1 MPFTPDITL
10 YSTVVKLIAIQDG
23 QLPATQ
29 GRLAHAAFL
38 DIIRAV
44 DPALADALHASR
56 GRKPFT
62 VSPLW
67 GLPRWHDPKG
77 QVTVRRGHPT
87 WLRFTLLGSQL
98 FTTFTRRFLS
108 PLTPSPSQ
116 GEARGAVPPFQAE
129 RRAEN
134 PPSPTRGGAGGE
146 VPPSPSQAERRAGN
160 PPSPRRGGAGGEVR
174 IGNLDF
180 AITEILTTP
189 GSHPW
194 AGYTSLSELY
204 RRWQSP
210 ASVGDESARKIA
222 LEFASPIVFSRG
234 SDKEGMGKFMEP
246 FPAPAMFFGSVAAMW
261 NEHLPAPLSLSKQ
274 AIRQYA
280 EETIV
285 VGLYKMES
293 QMFRYWGS
301 PQIGATGKMTYLLKD
316 KDNHAMIR
324 TLNMLADF
332 AFYSGAG
339 YKTTMGMGQCRRI
352 VR

>member
-1 MPFTPDITL
+1 MTFTPDITL
-10 YSTVVKLIAIQDG
+10 YSTIVKLIAMQNG

-44 DPALADALHASR
+44 DPALAGALHASR

-67 GLPRWHDPKG
+67 GLPRQQDPKG
-77 QVTVRRGHPT
+77 LVSVRQGHQA
-87 WLRFTLLGSQL
+87 WLRFTLLGSEL
-98 FTTFTRRFLS
+98 FTTFTRHFLS
-108 PLTPSPSQ
+108 PLTPSQ
-116 GEARGAVPPFQAE
+116 EE
-129 RRAEN
+129 RRAESL
-134 PPSPTRGGAGGE
+134 PA
-146 VPPSPSQAERRAGN
+146 
-160 PPSPRRGGAGGEVR
+160 PRSLSLPREGGAGGEVR

-180 AITEILTTP
+180 AISEILTTP

-194 AGYTSLSELY
+194 AGYTSVSELY
-204 RRWQSP
+204 RRWPSA
-210 ASVGDESARKIA
+210 ASAGDESARKIA
-222 LEFASPIVFSRG
+222 LEFASPTVFSRG
-234 SDKEGMGKFMEP
+234 SDQDGMGKFMEP

-261 NEHLPAPLSLSKQ
+261 NEHMPAPLSLPKQ

-280 EETIV
+280 EETVV

-293 QMFRYWGS
+293 QMFRYWGR

-316 KDNHAMIR
+316 KGNRAMIR

-352 VR
+352 VG

>member
-1 MPFTPDITL
+1 MTYAPDVTL

-23 QLPATQ
+23 RLPATQ

-67 GLPRWHDPKG
+67 GLPRQHDPKG
-77 QVTVRRGHPT
+77 QVTVRRGHQT
-87 WLRFTLLGSQL
+87 WLRFTLLGSEL
-98 FTTFTRRFLS
+98 FTTFTRHFLS

-116 GEARGAVPPFQAE
+116 GEG
-129 RRAEN
+129 
-134 PPSPTRGGAGGE
+134 RGG
-146 VPPSPSQAERRAGN
+146 
-160 PPSPRRGGAGGEVR
+160 VR

-194 AGYTSLSELY
+194 AGYTAVSELY
-204 RRWQSP
+204 RHWQTTSP
-210 ASVGDESARKIA
+210 DTSARKIA
-222 LEFASPIVFSRG
+222 LEFASPTVFSRS
-234 SDKEGMGKFMEP
+234 SDKDGMGKFMEP

-261 NEHLPAPLSLSKQ
+261 NDHMPAPLSLPKQ

-280 EETIV
+280 EETVV

-293 QMFRYWGS
+293 QMFRYWGR
-301 PQIGATGKMTYLLKD
+301 PQIGATGKITYLLKD
-316 KDNHAMIR
+316 KDNHDMIR

-332 AFYSGAG
+332 AFYSGTG
-339 YKTTMGMGQCRRI
+339 YKTTMGMGQCRR
-352 VR
+352 VVSW

>member
-1 MPFTPDITL
+1 MPFVPDITL

-67 GLPRWHDPKG
+67 DLPRQHNPKG
-77 QVTVRRGHPT
+77 QVTVRRGHQT
-87 WLRFTLLGSQL
+87 WLRFTLLGSEL
-98 FTTFTRRFLS
+98 FTTFTHHFLS

-116 GEARGAVPPFQAE
+116 AEARAS
-129 RRAEN
+129 R
-134 PPSPTRGGAGGE
+134 
-146 VPPSPSQAERRAGN
+146 PPSPSQGEGRGEG
-160 PPSPRRGGAGGEVR
+160 PPSHRGGEVR

-194 AGYTSLSELY
+194 AGYTAVSELY
-204 RRWQSP
+204 RHWQSTP
-210 ASVGDESARKIA
+210 PSASARKIA
-222 LEFASPIVFSRG
+222 LEFASPTVFSRS
-234 SDKEGMGKFMEP
+234 SDKDGIGKFMEP

-261 NEHLPAPLSLSKQ
+261 NDHMPAPLSLPKQ

-280 EETIV
+280 EETVV
-285 VGLYKMES
+285 VGLYRMES
-293 QMFRYWGS
+293 QMFRYWGR

-316 KDNHAMIR
+316 RENRDMIR
-324 TLNMLADF
+324 TLNTLADF
-332 AFYSGAG
+332 AFYSGTG
-339 YKTTMGMGQCRRI
+339 YKTTMGMGQCRR
-352 VR
+352 VGSW

>member
-1 MPFTPDITL
+1 MTYAPDVTL

-44 DPALADALHASR
+44 DPALAEALHASR

-67 GLPRWHDPKG
+67 GLPRQRDHKG
-77 QVTVRRGHPT
+77 QVTLRQGHPA
-87 WLRFTLLGSQL
+87 WLRFTLLGSDL
-98 FTTFTRRFLS
+98 FTTFTRHFLS

-116 GEARGAVPPFQAE
+116 GETHGTH
-129 RRAEN
+129 
-134 PPSPTRGGAGGE
+134 PPSPPRGGAGGE
-146 VPPSPSQAERRAGN
+146 VSPPQAEARPSR

-174 IGNLDF
+174 IGDLDF

-210 ASVGDESARKIA
+210 ASLGDASARKIA
-222 LEFASPIVFSRG
+222 LEFASPTVFSRS
-234 SDKEGMGKFMEP
+234 SDKDGMGKFMEP

-261 NEHLPAPLSLSKQ
+261 NDHMPASLSLPKQ

-280 EETIV
+280 EETVV
-285 VGLYKMES
+285 VGLYRMES
-293 QMFRYWGS
+293 QMFRYWGR

-324 TLNMLADF
+324 ALNMLADF

>member
-1 MPFTPDITL
+1 MTYAPDVTL

-56 GRKPFT
+56 ERKPFT

-67 GLPRWHDPKG
+67 GLPRQHDPKG
-77 QVTVRRGHPT
+77 QVTVRRGHQT
-87 WLRFTLLGSQL
+87 WLRFTLLGSDL
-98 FTTFTRRFLS
+98 FTTFTRHFLS
-108 PLTPSPSQ
+108 PLTPSP
-116 GEARGAVPPFQAE
+116 AQAE
-129 RRAEN
+129 THGTH
-134 PPSPTRGGAGGE
+134 PPSPPRAGAGGE
-146 VPPSPSQAERRAGN
+146 VSPSQREAHGTH

-174 IGNLDF
+174 IGDLDF

-189 GSHPW
+189 GSHLW
-194 AGYTSLSELY
+194 AGYTAVSELY
-204 RRWQSP
+204 RHWQTTP
-210 ASVGDESARKIA
+210 PDASARKIA
-222 LEFASPIVFSRG
+222 LEFASPTVFSRS
-234 SDKEGMGKFMEP
+234 SDKDGMGKFMEP

-261 NEHLPAPLSLSKQ
+261 NDHMPAPLSLPKQ

-280 EETIV
+280 EETVV

-293 QMFRYWGS
+293 QMFRYWGR

-324 TLNMLADF
+324 ALNMLADF

-339 YKTTMGMGQCRRI
+339 YKTTMGMGQVRR
-352 VR
+352 VVSW

>member
-1 MPFTPDITL
+1 MTYSPDVTL
-10 YSTVVKLIAIQDG
+10 YSTVVKLIAMQDG

-67 GLPRWHDPKG
+67 SLPRQRDPKG
-77 QVTVRRGHPT
+77 QVTVRRGHQA
-87 WLRFTLLGSQL
+87 WLRFTLLGSEL
-98 FTTFTRRFLS
+98 FTTFTRHFLS
-108 PLTPSPSQ
+108 PPTPSPSQ
-116 GEARGAVPPFQAE
+116 GEG
-129 RRAEN
+129 RAEN

-146 VPPSPSQAERRAGN
+146 VPPSPTRGGAGGEVL
-160 PPSPRRGGAGGEVR
+160 PSPTRGGAGGEVR

-210 ASVGDESARKIA
+210 AAVGDASARKIA
-222 LEFASPIVFSRG
+222 LEFASPTVFSRS
-234 SDKEGMGKFMEP
+234 SDKDGMGKFMEP

-261 NEHLPAPLSLSKQ
+261 NDHMPAPLSLPKQ

-280 EETIV
+280 EETVV

-293 QMFRYWGS
+293 QMFRYWGR
-301 PQIGATGKMTYLLKD
+301 PQIGATGKMIYLLKD

-324 TLNMLADF
+324 ALNMLADF
-332 AFYSGAG
+332 AFYSGTG